1 MTTTTRTTTVTIDAF
16 TPSLPRGMATT
27 QRSSWMVMKEQEG
40 KGGGFNLGNL
50 FGGNKEEGG
59 AAGGG
64 ATSTLRG
71 SIKGGSKLEPHPS
84 VRKHISPLNRLGP
97 DPQVEPKAEP
107 LPIHPDVRSG
117 TLPNGL
123 PYIILPNKSPP
134 GRFEAHLQVFSGSAD
149 ELEPQQGIAHLTEHV
164 AYMGS
169 RKREL
174 LFGTGSQTNGKTII
188 SSKYSFFFHVEDV
201 RLTCHSLSLSPLQ
214 LTLIFIILSF
224 TRFAPSTPHEAESRC
239 YPWPWMLS
247 LMSWRHE

>member
-1 MTTTTRTTTVTIDAF
+1 MTTKITTTIDAF
-16 TPSLPRGMATT
+16 TPTLPRGITST

-40 KGGGFNLGNL
+40 KGVGGFSLGNL

-59 AAGGG
+59 ATAGV
-64 ATSTLRG
+64 TSTLRG
-71 SIKGGSKLEPHPS
+71 SIKGNKLEPHPS

-123 PYIILPNKSPP
+123 PYVILPNKSPP

-174 LFGTGSQTNGKTII
+174 LFGTGSQTNGKGAITREC
-188 SSKYSFFFHVEDV
+188 FFFPMI
-201 RLTCHSLSLSPLQ
+201 RWSSHSFIVLPHQ
-214 LTLIFIILSF
+214 PTLIFTIQSF
-224 TRFAPSTPHEAESRC
+224 TLFAPSTPHEVVFQC
-239 YPWPWMLS
+239 YR
-247 LMSWRHE
+247 WR